1 MTNDRPGHYLKYA
14 LFCRDAEE
22 GPNDELTFK
31 GVIDLYEVPMPKEH
45 PQGNTPLLGEIDV
58 NLAFCIAG
66 ASAGAHNLQISIR
79 APGISLNTP
88 PAQTIIWEEGIM
100 FQRWIKTFRIPVQ
113 KPGIHSAAILF
124 DGIPLGEATFLVR
137 FKSKQAEAGS

>member
-14 LFCRDAEE
+14 LFCRDTEE
-22 GPNDELTFK
+22 GPGDELTFK

-45 PQGNTPLLGEIDV
+45 PQGDAPLLGEIDV

-66 ASAGAHNLQISIR
+66 ASAGAHNLQVAIR
-79 APGISLNTP
+79 APGIPLNTP
-88 PAQTIIWEEGIM
+88 PAQTINWDEGIM

-113 KPGIHSAAILF
+113 RVGRHVAVILL
-124 DGIPLGEATFLVR
+124 DGAPVGEASFMVR
-137 FKSKQAEAGS
+137 FREESK

>member
-14 LFCRDAEE
+14 LFCRDTEE

-31 GVIDLYEVPMPKEH
+31 GVIDLYEVPMPNEH
-45 PQGNTPLLGEIDV
+45 PQGTSPLLGEIDV

-66 ASAGAHNLQISIR
+66 ASAGAHNLQIAIR
-79 APGISLNTP
+79 APGIPLNTP

-100 FQRWIKTFRIPVQ
+100 FQRWIKSFRIPVQ
-113 KPGIHSAAILF
+113 RVGRHVAVIIL
-124 DGIPLGEATFLVR
+124 DGVPVGEASFMVR
-137 FKSKQAEAGS
+137 FKEESK